1 MFVWTAFV
9 FGLLSSVHCAG
20 MCGPIALALP
30 GKKSASRAR
39 FFLGRILYNSGRL
52 TTYTLAGLLIGLL
65 GKGISIAG
73 YQQSLSIAIGIVLLL
88 IAVFSINPESITQ
101 KAYWM
106 RGFYT
111 FITKKLGGLLK
122 NPNAF
127 SYYSIGILN
136 GFLPCGVVYIALL
149 AGLAAGGVFESG
161 LYMFVFGL
169 GTFPMMLVLSLAGGM
184 VQMKFHKILRKAMP
198 FAIGFFA
205 VLLILRGLNL
215 GIPYISP
222 VLGDGVEVERSCH

>member
-20 MCGPIALALP
+20 MCGPIALSLP
-30 GKKSASRAR
+30 GKSNSNAQ
-39 FFLGRILYNSGRL
+39 FLLGRILYNTGRL
-52 TTYTLAGLLIGLL
+52 TTYTLAGFLIGIL

-73 YQQSLSIAIGIVLLL
+73 YQQSLSIAIGILLL
-88 IAVFSINPESITQ
+88 LTAVFSVNPESITQ
-101 KAYWM
+101 KVYWM

-111 FITKKLGGLLK
+111 FITDKLGALLK
-122 NPNAF
+122 KPGAF
-127 SYYSIGILN
+127 SYYTIGVLN

-149 AGLAAGGVFESG
+149 GGLAAGGVLESG
-161 LYMFVFGL
+161 LYMLVFGL
-169 GTFPMMLVLSLAGGM
+169 GTFPMMLALSLAGGM
-184 VQMKFHKILRKAMP
+184 VQMKFSKALRKAMP

-215 GIPYISP
+215 GIPYVSP
-222 VLGDGVEVERSCH
+222 QLGDKIEVKHSCH